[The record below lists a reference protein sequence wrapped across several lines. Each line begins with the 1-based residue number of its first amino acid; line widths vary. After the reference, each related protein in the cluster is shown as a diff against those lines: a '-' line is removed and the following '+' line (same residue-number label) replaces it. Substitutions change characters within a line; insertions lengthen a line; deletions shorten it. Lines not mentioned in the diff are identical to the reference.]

1 MTDPNQRPNPVE
13 IAAQSGSRELDR
25 SDREGPSR
33 ARWVVLAMLCSM
45 SFVLYIDRVCMSQA
59 IVPIGDD
66 FGFTNWKKSL
76 VMMAFTLAYGLFEV
90 PTGRWGDMY
99 GARRILTRIVIWW
112 SVFTVATAMCFGF
125 YSLLLVRFLFGAGE
139 AGAYPNTARVIATW
153 FPHRE
158 RGAAQGAFMA
168 FSLVGGAVTPFL
180 AAYMI
185 EIMGGW
191 RWPFVVFGVLGAA
204 WAALFHTWFRD
215 DPAEHSWV
223 RPAELEWIRSGPAPS
238 RAHDVAIPWGL
249 LFQQRSL
256 WLLGLIITCG
266 AFNSYLYL
274 SWYPNYLQKARG
286 LTNVESGW
294 LSSMVLAG
302 GALGLQI
309 GGIVGGR
316 IVRRARNWSLA
327 RRMIGCCSYASAAV
341 ALLISVQFDSPTWSA
356 GLAAL
361 SCACMFFHQSTWW
374 STTTDISG
382 RHVGALFG
390 LANGMGVIGAMGSQ
404 LFFGLFADWRAE
416 LGFTG
421 RAQWDPAMYVVAL
434 VLVCGAATWLFVDP
448 TRTIEGEAVEHY
460 PATR

>member
-1 MTDPNQRPNPVE
+1 
-13 IAAQSGSRELDR
+13 
-25 SDREGPSR
+25 
-33 ARWVVLAMLCSM
+33 M

-59 IVPIGDD
+59 IVPIGNE
-66 FGFTNWKKSL
+66 FGFSNLEKSL

-90 PTGRWGDMY
+90 PTGRWGDKY
-99 GARRILTRIVIWW
+99 GARRILTRIVVWW
-112 SVFTVATAMCFGF
+112 SVFTVGTAMCFGF

-153 FPHRE
+153 FPQRE
-158 RGAAQGAFMA
+158 RDTAQGAFMA

-185 EIMGGW
+185 EMLGGW
-191 RWPFVVFGVLGAA
+191 RWPFVVFGVFGAI
-204 WAALFHTWFRD
+204 WAALFHAWFRD

-223 RPAELEWIRSGPAPS
+223 GPAELELIRSGPAPS
-238 RAHDVAIPWGL
+238 RAHEVPIPWGL

-266 AFNSYLYL
+266 AFNSYLYI

-302 GALGLQI
+302 GAIGLQI

-341 ALLISVQFDSPTWSA
+341 SLLISVQFASPKWSA
-356 GLAAL
+356 ALAAV

-416 LGFTG
+416 HGFTG
-421 RAQWDPAMYVVAL
+421 RAQWDPAMYVVAC

-448 TRTIEGEAVEHY
+448 TRTIEGEAVEHF
-460 PATR
+460 PSAGGSDR